1 MTLWTKQELIS
12 ALGDEFITHNL
23 PDKLS
28 WEASIDETIIDS
40 RKAAKNKLFI
50 ALKGENHDAHNF
62 LDQVFEND
70 CEIAIIHREEDFEKF
85 KTPLSENKIP
95 KNKMPKNKM
104 ILVKNTFVALYKLA
118 EFSRNRSSA
127 KIIGI
132 TGSVGKTGTKEMLNA
147 AFSTQGKT
155 FATVGNLNNHI
166 GLPLSLCNFSKDC
179 EYGIFEMGMNHLGE
193 IAPLSNLAKPHL
205 AIITNVGPVHIE
217 NFKNEE
223 EIAIAKSEIF
233 SGLTKEGIV
242 LINQDNKHF
251 EFIKDKALNFKIYKN
266 KIFSF
271 GENKSSNYQ
280 LLNIAIKSS
289 ELSEVKVKTKNDIEI
304 SYEIST
310 SHKATIFNSIIVL
323 ACLDL
328 LGHNVK
334 KGILTFKD
342 LENSK
347 GRGKIFQAKFDNKRV
362 TIIDDSY
369 NASVLSMHAGLEH
382 AISLKNALNKNRVV
396 AALGDMLELGNKSS
410 ELHEEVVGYIQKLK
424 IDFAILVGEKMT
436 LAAKKL
442 DKNICTVFPDSQ
454 TASLGIA
461 SLLKDGDILYI
472 KGSRGTKMEKI
483 IEKINN
489 LSS

>member
-85 KTPLSENKIP
+85 KTPLSENK
-95 KNKMPKNKM
+95 MPKNKI

-118 EFSRNRSSA
+118 DFSRNRSSA

-193 IAPLSNLAKPHL
+193 IALLSNLAKPHL

-217 NFKNEE
+217 NFRNEE

-242 LINQDNKHF
+242 LINQDNKYF

-266 KIFSF
+266 KIF
-271 GENKSSNYQ
+271 
-280 LLNIAIKSS
+280 LL
-289 ELSEVKVKTKNDIEI
+289 VKTN
-304 SYEIST
+304 
-310 SHKATIFNSIIVL
+310 
-323 ACLDL
+323 
-328 LGHNVK
+328 
-334 KGILTFKD
+334 
-342 LENSK
+342 
-347 GRGKIFQAKFDNKRV
+347 
-362 TIIDDSY
+362 
-369 NASVLSMHAGLEH
+369 
-382 AISLKNALNKNRVV
+382 
-396 AALGDMLELGNKSS
+396 
-410 ELHEEVVGYIQKLK
+410 
-424 IDFAILVGEKMT
+424 LVIT
-436 LAAKKL
+436 
-442 DKNICTVFPDSQ
+442 NF
-454 TASLGIA
+454 
-461 SLLKDGDILYI
+461 
-472 KGSRGTKMEKI
+472 
-483 IEKINN
+483 
-489 LSS
+489 

>member
-40 RKAAKNKLFI
+40 RKATKHKLFI

-62 LDQVFEND
+62 LDQVFENG
-70 CEIAIIHREEDFEKF
+70 CEIAIIHDKEIFEKF
-85 KTPLSENKIP
+85 KTLSPENKI
-95 KNKMPKNKM
+95 
-104 ILVKNTFVALYKLA
+104 ILVKNTFTALYKLA
-118 EFSRNRSSA
+118 EFSRNRSAA

-132 TGSVGKTGTKEMLNA
+132 TGSVGKTGTKEMLSA

-193 IAPLSNLAKPHL
+193 IEPLSNLAKPHL

-217 NFKNEE
+217 NFKNEQ

-233 SGLTKEGIV
+233 SGLVKNGIA
-242 LINQDNKHF
+242 LINHDNKHF
-251 EFIKDKALNFKIYKN
+251 EFIKNKALNSKVSQN
-266 KIFSF
+266 NIFSF
-271 GENKSSNYQ
+271 GESESSSYR
-280 LLNIAIKSS
+280 LLDVNIKSS
-289 ELSEVKVKTKNDIEI
+289 ELSEVKAKTKSDIEI

-310 SHKATIFNSIIVL
+310 SHKATIFNSVIVL

-328 LGHNVK
+328 LGNNVR
-334 KGILTFKD
+334 KGILTFKN

-347 GRGKIFQAKFDNKRV
+347 GRGRTFQSKINDKKI

-369 NASVLSMHAGLEH
+369 NASVLSMLAGLEH

-396 AALGDMLELGNKSS
+396 AALGDMLELGDKSL
-410 ELHEEVVGYIQKLK
+410 ELHEEVIGYLQKLK
-424 IDFAILVGEKMT
+424 IDFAILVGEKMA

-454 TASLGIA
+454 TASLSIA
-461 SLLKDGDILYI
+461 EFLQDGDILYI

-483 IEKINN
+483 MEKII
-489 LSS
+489 